1 MGARLR
7 LLLLFAALTAVF
19 VVFGWAIGAVFFADP
34 VTSVILFL
42 ILATGMN
49 VISYFLSDRM
59 VLWSYRAKM
68 ITEDQAPDLF
78 RIVRQVA
85 QQANIPM
92 PRVAV
97 IPTQTPNA
105 FATGRN
111 PKHAVVAVTQGILG
125 ILTEDELRG
134 VLAHEVSHVR
144 NRDILVMTVAATI
157 AGAISYLAQIALWN
171 TILGGGRN
179 RNASGGEMAIAF
191 IGMILAPI
199 AAMLVQ
205 LSISRSREYK
215 ADYSGAKTIGQP
227 LALASALQKLE
238 AENKRRPLRFGSPSS
253 QGLFIVNP
261 FSATSFTRLFSTH
274 PPIQERIR
282 RLQDLARGVDD
293 Y

>member
-19 VVFGWAIGAVFFADP
+19 VVFGAAIGAVFFSDA
-34 VTSVILFL
+34 VTSIILFL
-42 ILATGMN
+42 FLAVGMN

-78 RIVRQVA
+78 RIVREVS

-105 FATGRN
+105 FATGRT
-111 PKHAVVAVTQGILG
+111 PKRSVVAVTQGILG
-125 ILTEDELRG
+125 MLTEEELRG
-134 VLAHEVSHVR
+134 VLAHEVSHVK

-157 AGAISYLAQIALWN
+157 AGAISYLAQIAMWN
-171 TILGGGRN
+171 TMLGGGRN
-179 RNASGGEMAIAF
+179 RNASEGTMIIAVL
-191 IGMILAPI
+191 GMILAPI

-215 ADYSGAKTIGQP
+215 ADYSGAKAIGQP

-238 AENKRRPLRFGSPSS
+238 VANKRRPILFGSPSS

-261 FSATSFTRLFSTH
+261 FTATSFTRLFSTH
-274 PPIQERIR
+274 PPIQERIK
-282 RLQDLARGVDD
+282 RLEDLARGVND

>member
-1 MGARLR
+1 MGARIR
-7 LLLLFAALTAVF
+7 LFILFAALTAVF
-19 VVFGWAIGAVFFADP
+19 VVFGAAIGAVFFSDW

-42 ILATGMN
+42 FLAVGMN
-49 VISYFLSDRM
+49 AVSYFLSDRM

-78 RIVRQVA
+78 RVIREVT
-85 QQANIPM
+85 QQAGIPM

-111 PKHAVVAVTQGILG
+111 PKRAVVAVTQGILG
-125 ILTEDELRG
+125 ILNEDELRG
-134 VLAHEVSHVR
+134 VLAHEVSHVK

-157 AGAISYLAQIALWN
+157 AGAISYLAQMAMWN
-171 TILGGGRN
+171 TMLGGGRN
-179 RNASGGEMAIAF
+179 RNASEGTMIVAVL
-191 IGMILAPI
+191 GMILAPI

-205 LSISRSREYK
+205 LSISRGREYK
-215 ADYSGAKTIGQP
+215 ADYSGARTIGQP

-238 AENKRRPLRFGSPSS
+238 TANKRRPLLFGSPSS

-274 PPIQERIR
+274 PPIQERIK

>member
-19 VVFGWAIGAVFFADP
+19 VVFGWAIGSVFFADP
-34 VTSVILFL
+34 VTSIVLFL
-42 ILATGMN
+42 FLALGMN

-59 VLWSYRAKM
+59 VLWSYRAKR

-78 RIVRQVA
+78 RLIREVS
-85 QQANIPM
+85 QQAGIPM

-111 PKHAVVAVTQGILG
+111 PKRAVVAVTQGILG
-125 ILTEDELRG
+125 ILSEDELRG

-157 AGAISYLAQIALWN
+157 AGAISYLAQIAMWN
-171 TILGGGRN
+171 TLLGGGRN
-179 RNASGGEMAIAF
+179 RNSSEGTMILAIV
-191 IGMILAPI
+191 GMILAPI

-215 ADYSGAKTIGQP
+215 ADYSGAKAIGQP

-238 AENKRRPLRFGSPSS
+238 VANKRRPLQFGSPSS

-261 FSATSFTRLFSTH
+261 FRATSFTRLFSTH
-274 PPIQERIR
+274 PPIQERIK

>member
-7 LLLLFAALTAVF
+7 LLLLFVALTAVF
-19 VVFGWAIGAVFFADP
+19 VAFGWAIGAVFFADP

-42 ILATGMN
+42 GLAVAMN

-59 VLWSYRAKM
+59 VLWSYRARM

-78 RIVRQVA
+78 RIVREVT

-157 AGAISYLAQIALWN
+157 AGAISYLAQIAMWN
-171 TILGGGRN
+171 SLLGGGRN
-179 RNASGGEMAIAF
+179 RNASGAEVAIAF
-191 IGMILAPI
+191 LGMILAPI
-199 AAMLVQ
+199 AALLVQ

-215 ADYSGAKTIGQP
+215 ADYSGAKAIGQP

-238 AENKRRPLRFGSPSS
+238 VANKRRPLLFGSPSS

-261 FSATSFTRLFSTH
+261 FAATSFTRLFSTH

>member
-19 VVFGWAIGAVFFADP
+19 VVFGWAIGSVFFADP
-34 VTSVILFL
+34 VTSIVLFL
-42 ILATGMN
+42 FLALGMN

-59 VLWSYRAKM
+59 VLWSYRAKI

-78 RIVRQVA
+78 RLIREVS
-85 QQANIPM
+85 QQAGIPM

-111 PKHAVVAVTQGILG
+111 PKRAVVAVTQGILG
-125 ILTEDELRG
+125 ILSEDELRG

-157 AGAISYLAQIALWN
+157 AGAISYLAQIAMWN
-171 TILGGGRN
+171 TLLGGGRN
-179 RNASGGEMAIAF
+179 RNSSEGTMILAIV
-191 IGMILAPI
+191 GMILAPI

-215 ADYSGAKTIGQP
+215 ADYSGAKAIGQP

-238 AENKRRPLRFGSPSS
+238 VANKRRPLQFGSPSS

-261 FSATSFTRLFSTH
+261 FRATSFTRLFSTH
-274 PPIQERIR
+274 PPIQERIK